1 VANTPPQQI
10 PPTVIP
16 KPTPKPRTGQTVT
29 TPNNV
34 TVNSTEQRQPLAGQM
49 IPRHAGRQ
57 HPNAQ
62 PQFVVAQT
70 GENWTCA
77 ASGMQ
82 RRRHM
87 DERGVVTVNGVL
99 PNLAMLDT
107 LIRDIPAFHE
117 HSAECLIGVQ
127 RRPMSQSQGNQGQSR

>member
-1 VANTPPQQI
+1 
-10 PPTVIP
+10 
-16 KPTPKPRTGQTVT
+16 VT
-29 TPNNV
+29 STTNV
-34 TVNSTEQRQPLAGQM
+34 SVNSTEQRQPLAGQL

-62 PQFVVAQT
+62 PQFVVAET
-70 GENWTCA
+70 GERWTCA

-82 RRRHM
+82 RRRHI
-87 DERGVVTVNGVL
+87 DERGVVTMNGAL
-99 PNLAMLDT
+99 PNLVMMDT

-127 RRPMSQSQGNQGQSR
+127 RRPNSQSQRTQGQSR